1 MHDDTSANEK
11 RKLKLRFQNIFSKCF
26 HLHVWCR
33 RRCYVLDAAIRSDGM
48 RESEAS
54 AHGVAKYYLDK
65 RETSCS
71 TVVWTA
77 NKIRQLCEFYFFAN
91 FFSLFFL
98 LFLGQIHFVV
108 SSYWL
113 CARRRW
119 FTAGLCVCCETN
131 TKTSLRRRTRP
142 NWKMIKKLLTNDDN
156 NGSKMQK
163 SRELDCAIFAHS
175 LFDCLILTLLFC
187 A

>member
-54 AHGVAKYYLDK
+54 AHGAAKYYLDK

-91 FFSLFFL
+91 FFSFFFFFSLGKFILLSHLTDSVRDGDGSRPDYVSAARQTRKL
-98 LFLGQIHFVV
+98 LFVV
-108 SSYWL
+108 VQDQTG
-113 CARRRW
+113 RW
-119 FTAGLCVCCETN
+119 
-131 TKTSLRRRTRP
+131 
-142 NWKMIKKLLTNDDN
+142 
-156 NGSKMQK
+156 
-163 SRELDCAIFAHS
+163 
-175 LFDCLILTLLFC
+175 
-187 A
+187 

>member
-1 MHDDTSANEK
+1 MHDDTNANEK

-48 RESEAS
+48 RERVEGS

-108 SSYWL
+108 SSYCL
-113 CARRRW
+113 FVRDGDGSRPDYVSAARQ
-119 FTAGLCVCCETN
+119 
-131 TKTSLRRRTRP
+131 TR
-142 NWKMIKKLLTNDDN
+142 KLLFVVVQDRT
-156 NGSKMQK
+156 G
-163 SRELDCAIFAHS
+163 RW
-175 LFDCLILTLLFC
+175 
-187 A
+187 